1 MESLPAYLVPLVAV
15 GLTYA
20 ILSIY
25 WRRKSE
31 FAKSSGTDDLR
42 AALDANT
49 TAGAAVLTRLEAIE
63 TRIGTVEKT
72 LTDIAAQCRA

>member
-1 MESLPAYLVPLVAV
+1 MESLLAYLVPLVAV

-25 WRRKSE
+25 WKRKSE

-49 TAGAAVLTRLEAIE
+49 TASAAVLTRLEAIE

-72 LTDIAAQCRA
+72 LTDIPAQCRA